1 MTSLTLHQPDF
12 ETEISELLRLENA
25 LSERRQE
32 LATLQDEMRLFRER
46 YVEIVGE
53 RLAELAE
60 VERRIAELEKL
71 ASPETYDETEA
82 EGEVN
87 NDFFSRKTPEETS
100 SVRKLFWSIA
110 KLFHPDFAGDDTDEQ
125 ARRHAIM
132 AEASCAYQDG
142 DAERLTALLSDD
154 AFISSCVSTNGEADD
169 EMTLARRVS
178 RIREQLGTVEYGI
191 RRVKQDGFYQM
202 KIRVETD
209 AARGRDALAEMAARI
224 NKNINQAR
232 LKLDQLV

>member
-1 MTSLTLHQPDF
+1 MTSLTLHQPGF
-12 ETEISELLRLENA
+12 ETEISELLRLENT
-25 LSERRQE
+25 LSARREE

-60 VERRIAELEKL
+60 VERQIAAIEKL
-71 ASPETYDETEA
+71 ASPDTDETQA
-82 EGEVN
+82 ADEVED
-87 NDFFSRKTPEETS
+87 DFFSLKTPKENS

-110 KLFHPDFAGDDTDEQ
+110 KLFHPDFAGDDSDERE
-125 ARRHAIM
+125 RRHAIM

-154 AFISSCVSTNGEADD
+154 AFLSSCVSTSGEAED
-169 EMTLARRVS
+169 EMTLARRLS
-178 RIREQLGTVEYGI
+178 RVREQLGTVEYGI
-191 RRVKQDGFYQM
+191 RRTKQDGFYQM
-202 KIRVETD
+202 KIRVDND

-224 NKNINQAR
+224 NKNIFQAR
-232 LKLDQLV
+232 LKLDQLG